1 MNKKIKKIIA
11 TTILGGSLAV
21 LGATTIAPVSASAYS
36 QVYDQNTLGMQ
47 TIYRENGYAIAK
59 VNVSEEALKEGVS
72 MHLLTSNTSGYYEYF
87 APEHVGTDYY
97 YNNSEVTV
105 ERNDNKYVVTFKI
118 NLDSFGTSSNIKA
131 EFNAGKY
138 AFNCVTYVDNNGGH
152 YYTV

>member
-36 QVYDQNTLGMQ
+36 QEYNQNALGMQ

-72 MHLLTSNTSGYYEYF
+72 MDCYTGNGSANYGYS
-87 APEHVGTDYY
+87 APKYVGTYY
-97 YNNSEVTV
+97 YDNDSQVTV
-105 ERNDNKYVVTFKI
+105 EKNDNKYVVTFKI
-118 NLDSFGTSSNIKA
+118 NLYYLGDTNIKVA
-131 EFNAGKY
+131 FHTGYYGQAG
-138 AFNCVTYVDNNGGH
+138 VTYVDNNGGH